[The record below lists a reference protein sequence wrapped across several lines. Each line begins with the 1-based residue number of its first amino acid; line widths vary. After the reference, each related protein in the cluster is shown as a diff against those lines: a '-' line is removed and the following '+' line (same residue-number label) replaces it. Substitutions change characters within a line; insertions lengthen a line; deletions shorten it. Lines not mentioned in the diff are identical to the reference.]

1 MSYPYRPNNSGRKEC
16 LQLATQE
23 NPFYQ
28 NIPRI
33 VIKHLQPPSWMHLS
47 AFVNAPTSLVMAM
60 CFCNL
65 FWVETLETCFG
76 ILFGA
81 VKPNRKGLEIRCR
94 PGKIP
99 MKSETKPVSTE
110 VLWKLAGQ
118 VQPPKLFTNNR
129 SSQILILPSS
139 TPKDMCLAVQ
149 SKFCSGN
156 GCLLWGTFLELQE
169 RCKRQG
175 PDVENI
181 LHVQESWESLYSIPL
196 STGIHRQTAHQ
207 NFNHKKWPTRTTHEK
222 LIQVQIIPRI
232 EDLGSSHWWL
242 SYTAHFRHWWH
253 AGRNGSPSTRLLG
266 PNQHHQNMR
275 TKEQHNSMNCY

>member
-1 MSYPYRPNNSGRKEC
+1 
-16 LQLATQE
+16 
-23 NPFYQ
+23 
-28 NIPRI
+28 
-33 VIKHLQPPSWMHLS
+33 
-47 AFVNAPTSLVMAM
+47 
-60 CFCNL
+60 
-65 FWVETLETCFG
+65 
-76 ILFGA
+76 
-81 VKPNRKGLEIRCR
+81 
-94 PGKIP
+94 

-118 VQPPKLFTNNR
+118 VQPPKLLQTIDR
-129 SSQILILPSS
+129 
-139 TPKDMCLAVQ
+139 PKFWYCPVAR
-149 SKFCSGN
+149 KTCA
-156 GCLLWGTFLELQE
+156 LLCKASFVPEMVACYWGTFLELQE

-181 LHVQESWESLYSIPL
+181 LHVQESWESLYSIPFQQEF
-196 STGIHRQTAHQ
+196 HRQTAHQ

-242 SYTAHFRHWWH
+242 SYTAHFRHWCH
-253 AGRNGSPSTRLLG
+253 AGRNDSPSTRLLG